1 METVFDHNLTPDE
14 IEELG
19 FLASFSLSLR
29 HGLEFPDPLTGT
41 GYRNT
46 ISSEG
51 VLFDLGLLYDYR
63 GDETRRDSYW
73 NQVPEL
79 AQQYRLG
86 FDYVI
91 EEDAS

>member
-14 IEELG
+14 IDELG

-29 HGLEFPDPLTGT
+29 HGLEFPDPLTAQ
-41 GYRNT
+41 GYQAT
-46 ISSEG
+46 ISAEG
-51 VLFDLGLLYDYR
+51 ALFDLGLLYDFR
-63 GDETRRDSYW
+63 GDAAKTEQYW
-73 NQVPEL
+73 SQVPEL